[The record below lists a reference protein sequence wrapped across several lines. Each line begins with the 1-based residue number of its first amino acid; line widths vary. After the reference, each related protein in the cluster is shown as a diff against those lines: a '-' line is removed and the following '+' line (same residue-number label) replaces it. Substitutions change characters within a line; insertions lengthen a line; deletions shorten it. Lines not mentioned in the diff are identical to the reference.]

1 MVIGIVPNTSKT
13 ETLLN
18 NLSEA
23 DFRLSDVSVIMSD
36 PKQRDAIASDAGP
49 FKGASAADLP
59 KKLIQHGI
67 SQSQANAYG
76 DAVKKGGVF
85 VAIASGKDSESA
97 AVEMLKDYDPQ
108 LVKVVHS
115 VGRNV
120 GTKHTTN

>member
-23 DFRLSDVSVIMSD
+23 DFKLSDVSVIMSD
-36 PKQRDAIASDAGP
+36 PQKRNAIASDTGP
-49 FKGASAADLP
+49 FKEASAADLP
-59 KKLIQHGI
+59 RRLVKHGV
-67 SQSQANAYG
+67 SQSQAIAYR

-97 AVEMLKDYDPQ
+97 AIEMLKDYGSQ
-108 LVKVVHS
+108 LIKVL
-115 VGRNV
+115 R
-120 GTKHTTN
+120 